1 MKLEELLCKGDIALI
16 GAVLRVLA
24 PLSAPRRDSRIGVR
38 MEGYAAP
45 EKVKDGV
52 SLVNDVSPAS
62 AVIAVASGF
71 AIVEWTT
78 VAHATLRSVLSQPG
92 SILLA
97 RSEEWATFK
106 GKCKPELL
114 TPESS
119 NPSIP
124 LGWNMAGFGAKPL
137 LGAGCGVL
145 NARLMPLLNEVM
157 RRFGDMAIAS
167 TPECVHFW
175 NPYVR
180 GYVPIA
186 TVSLRGLDPLFA
198 EGVEA
203 FVAAGVHTPLSGA
216 PCAGDLV
223 AAERAKR
230 KAGAP

>member
-16 GAVLRVLA
+16 GAVLRGLM
-24 PLSAPRRDSRIGVR
+24 PQSTPRRDSGIGVR
-38 MEGYAAP
+38 LEGYAAP

-52 SLVNDVSPAS
+52 SLVNDVFPAS
-62 AVIAVASGF
+62 AVIAVVSGF

-92 SILLA
+92 SVLFA

-106 GKCKPELL
+106 GECKPKLR

-124 LGWNMAGFGAKPL
+124 LGWNMADFGAKPL

-145 NARLMPLLNEVM
+145 NARLLPLLTALGH
-157 RRFGDMAIAS
+157 RFGDIAIAS

-175 NPYVR
+175 NPYIR
-180 GYVPIA
+180 GYVPMR
-186 TVSLRGLDPLFA
+186 TVSIGPPGSTFADGL
-198 EGVEA
+198 EA
-203 FVAAGVHTPLSGA
+203 FAAAGVYAPLSGA
-216 PCAGDLV
+216 PCAGDLA
-223 AAERAKR
+223 AAEHAKR